1 MRHPLLASL
10 ALLVGLCT
18 TLPAPAEAAPDQT
31 ARCRRAASKLEALEK
46 RIARARGNHPAR
58 ARRLAR
64 LGGNISD
71 RCVALNQVQVLGSH
85 NSFHIQPGPQLF
97 PVLVAFSSAFLDIEY
112 THVPLDEQFETQG
125 IRQIELD
132 VFADPNGGLYARR
145 GGLLAIGQDPI
156 TNIPELRQPGFKVLH
171 IQDVDF
177 ETTCLT
183 LVECLQTVKTWSDA
197 NPDHLPIMIMVE
209 LKEDPI
215 PEVGFDFA
223 VPLPI
228 LGPELDALD
237 AEIRS
242 VFPPEQLITPDDVRG
257 DAATLNEAVL
267 TRGWPSL
274 GESRGK
280 VLFALDNGGAK
291 SALYREG
298 HPSLEGRVLFTNADP
313 GSPDAAFIKR
323 NDPIGDTDIPDLVA
337 AGYIVRTRADA
348 DTHEARTG
356 DTVPREAALASGAQ
370 YVSTDYPVPD
380 PDFGTGYFVAIPD
393 GAPGRCNPV
402 NAPRGCRSWAL
413 EAPAN

>member
-1 MRHPLLASL
+1 MRHRLLLAFL
-10 ALLVGLCT
+10 ALGLGVCT
-18 TLPAPAEAAPDQT
+18 LLPTPAEAAAAQT
-31 ARCRRAASKLEALEK
+31 ARCRRAASKLESLEK
-46 RIARARGNHPAR
+46 RIERARGEHPAR

-64 LGGNISD
+64 LGRTISD

-132 VFADPNGGLYARR
+132 VFADPNGGHYARR

-156 TNIPELRQPGFKVLH
+156 TNIPELREPGFKVLH

-183 LVECLQTVKTWSDA
+183 FVDCLQTVKTWSDA

-215 PEVGFDFA
+215 PEVGFGFA
-223 VPLPI
+223 IPLPI

-242 VFPPEQLITPDDVRG
+242 VFAPERLITPDDVRG

-298 HPSLEGRVLFTNADP
+298 RPSLEGRVLFTNANP

-323 NDPIGDTDIPDLVA
+323 NDPIGDTEIPDLVA

-370 YVSTDYPVPD
+370 YVSTDYPVPN

-393 GAPGRCNPV
+393 GASGRCNPV

-413 EAPAN
+413 EAP